1 MKVVLDTSTLIAAH
15 ISRAGVCS
23 ELMEDVLLHHEL
35 VLSEY
40 ILEELARTL
49 RDKFAYP
56 EQDVRAVVTFLKS
69 ACLRVEPASL
79 PPDSCRD
86 PRDVPIL
93 GTTVAGN
100 ADLLVTVDRD
110 LLTLGSFR
118 PIPIVKPGQFWQQG
132 TADTDL
138 VPPTM

>member
-1 MKVVLDTSTLIAAH
+1 VKVVLDTSTLIAAH

-23 ELMEDVLLHHEL
+23 EPMEDVLLYHEL

-49 RDKFAYP
+49 RDKFEYP
-56 EQDVRAVVTFLKS
+56 EQDVRAVLAFLKS
-69 ACLRVEPASL
+69 ACLLVEPASL

-86 PRDVPIL
+86 PEDIPIL
-93 GTTVAGN
+93 GTAVAGN

-110 LLTLGSFR
+110 LLSLGSFR
-118 PIPIVKPGQFWQQG
+118 HIPIVKPGQFWQQG
-132 TADTDL
+132 TADEDL
-138 VPPTM
+138 VPPTT

>member
-49 RDKFAYP
+49 RDKFEYP
-56 EQDVRAVVTFLKS
+56 ERDVRAVFAFLKG
-69 ACLRVEPASL
+69 ACLLVEPASL

-86 PRDVPIL
+86 PRDIPIL
-93 GTTVAGN
+93 GTAVAGD

-118 PIPIVKPGQFWQQG
+118 HIPIVKPGQFWQQG
-132 TADTDL
+132 TAGEDL

>member
-1 MKVVLDTSTLIAAH
+1 VKVVLDTSTLIAAH

-23 ELMEDVLLHHEL
+23 ELMEDVLIHHEL

-56 EQDVRAVVTFLKS
+56 EQDVRAVVAFLKS

-86 PRDVPIL
+86 PRDIPIL
-93 GTTVAGN
+93 GTAVAGD
-100 ADLLVTVDRD
+100 ADLLVTVDRY

-118 PIPIVKPGQFWQQG
+118 HIPIVKPGQFWQQRA
-132 TADTDL
+132 ADEDL